1 MEGLLAPEFKEE
13 VVGNVEI
20 RQVYKISKVGSVAGC
35 MVTDG
40 KITRQSK
47 IRVIRDGVVV
57 HTGELESLKRYKD
70 DVKEVTKGYEC
81 GLSVAKYNDIM

>member
-1 MEGLLAPEFKEE
+1 
-13 VVGNVEI
+13 
-20 RQVYKISKVGSVAGC
+20 

-57 HTGELESLKRYKD
+57 HTGELESLRRYKD

-81 GLSVAKYNDIM
+81 GLSVAKFNDIVEGDVIEVYQLVEVKAKL

>member
-1 MEGLLAPEFKEE
+1 
-13 VVGNVEI
+13 
-20 RQVYKISKVGSVAGC
+20 

-81 GLSVAKYNDIM
+81 GLSVAKYNDIMEGDVIEVYQMVEVKAKL